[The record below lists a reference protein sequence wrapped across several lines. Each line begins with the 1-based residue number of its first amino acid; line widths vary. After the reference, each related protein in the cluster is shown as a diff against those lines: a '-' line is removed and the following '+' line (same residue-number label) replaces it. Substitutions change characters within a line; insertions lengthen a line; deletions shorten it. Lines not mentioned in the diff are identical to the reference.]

1 MIDQRAQQ
9 PGRREVRVI
18 LDDDDQSARVDSD
31 GEEEEV
37 DDYNGG
43 AESESEF
50 PLNGEVEA

>member
-1 MIDQRAQQ
+1 MIDQRPQQ
-9 PGRREVRVI
+9 LCRREVRVI
-18 LDDDDQSARVDSD
+18 LDDDQPARIDSR

-43 AESESEF
+43 AESEGKF